1 MMYIRYFKEAD
12 KTEEFPNGEKDLFW
26 IKGTFEELIVGINKE
41 MQIEE
46 RSASGSS
53 RARCLMVSRDL
64 SIQSNIGLGPQNT
77 WDWIDSCETFRTP
90 LKGLSDLKDYK
101 ANYAPSGFFAN
112 AKSLVYVA
120 RSAG

>member
-53 RARCLMVSRDL
+53 RARC
-64 SIQSNIGLGPQNT
+64 
-77 WDWIDSCETFRTP
+77 TFRWVNFKSTAIRSIWQWWFL
-90 LKGLSDLKDYK
+90 LKKFGKLLQKNTK
-101 ANYAPSGFFAN
+101 
-112 AKSLVYVA
+112 
-120 RSAG
+120 